1 MPNTGDSFITKLKQ
15 AHLEWGSF
23 RHTNSRGV
31 VYGEGYL
38 QIPAREARR
47 LNITNSNLV
56 GGNNL
61 YNCFSSDGFLNN
73 VQLKATGCSAAGN
86 INAKQFHGK
95 GNLQLLGDWF
105 AYVNAIIGD
114 RIEITWTSPTNIII
128 TKL

>member
-1 MPNTGDSFITKLKQ
+1 MPNTGDSFITILKH

-23 RHTNSRGV
+23 RHTNSRGI

-38 QIPAREARR
+38 QIPARESRR

-56 GGNNL
+56 GGNNI
-61 YNCFSSDGFLNN
+61 YNCSSSDGFLAN
-73 VQLKATGCSAAGN
+73 VLLKATGCNKAGN

-95 GNLQLLGDWF
+95 GNLQLLGHWF
-105 AYVNAIIGD
+105 GHVNAQIGD
-114 RIEITWTSPTNIII
+114 RVEITWITPTNIII